1 MHRHH
6 CGRHARRS
14 WREEGSSGYR
24 HGGWGRHRFGGGR
37 YFEQGDLRFLV
48 LALIAEKP
56 RHGYDVIKEIE
67 ERFAGAY
74 APSPGAVY
82 PLLTMLEELGHVELS
97 STEGGKKLYAITD
110 DGQAVLKENEKLV
123 EAIFARIDE
132 TRERH
137 AGGRAPQIVRA
148 MENLRFALRL
158 KLERGGLSEEQA
170 QAIASA
176 LDAAA
181 QAIDRA

>member
-1 MHRHH
+1 
-6 CGRHARRS
+6 
-14 WREEGSSGYR
+14 
-24 HGGWGRHRFGGGR
+24 
-37 YFEQGDLRFLV
+37 
-48 LALIAEKP
+48 
-56 RHGYDVIKEIE
+56 
-67 ERFAGAY
+67 
-74 APSPGAVY
+74 
-82 PLLTMLEELGHVELS
+82 MLEELGHVELS